1 MATWNVFVFQNKEQ
15 MNVNDSLAIE
25 RTLLVIETG
34 NYSFSKAQKRKRKKK
49 NQNCRFCALRTF
61 ALIVYAHLA
70 HSNSNARSCIERS
83 LSTKMNNDRADGHC
97 YSFA

>member
-49 NQNCRFCALRTF
+49 IK
-61 ALIVYAHLA
+61 IVGFVL
-70 HSNSNARSCIERS
+70 
-83 LSTKMNNDRADGHC
+83 
-97 YSFA
+97 